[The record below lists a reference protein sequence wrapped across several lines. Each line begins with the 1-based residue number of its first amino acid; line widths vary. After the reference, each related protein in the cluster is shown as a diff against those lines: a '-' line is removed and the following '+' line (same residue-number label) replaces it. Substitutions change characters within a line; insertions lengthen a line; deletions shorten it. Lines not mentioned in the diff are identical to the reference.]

1 MRNFTASAS
10 DNTSELRIRLFRIL
24 GTGGVI
30 VSLIAGAVNF
40 ILGLPLLNTL
50 LCWGAALLALSLLT
64 YAARSGKYRLSMMFT
79 IVLIFFLVFTGL
91 FFAGGGY
98 EGGMPLYFILAVV
111 FTAFMLEGPQMPV
124 FVLAEICWYCFLCLI
139 AYRHPETVHPFTD
152 KRKILTDILIALP
165 VVSAALSA
173 AMYLQLQLN
182 HRKQEELDRA
192 RQEALSASE
201 AKTSFLANI
210 SHDIRTPLNTVVSMN
225 ELIAERTVSDDI
237 RGWTDKIRIS
247 CHILLA
253 LIDDILDISR
263 IESGRMQLPEAP
275 YLTAQLLKESE
286 AIWKDT
292 AKRNGLSF
300 RLEAEE
306 SLPSVLIGNADSIR
320 KIINN
325 LVGNAI
331 KYTDRGAVTLRFLRE
346 DTAPTEADRLN
357 ASDAAAS
364 IVFRIEVEDTGI
376 GIAPAD
382 LEKVFLPFERGA
394 SRSSGS
400 YEGTGLGLAIVK
412 DLTEEMQGAVRCEST
427 PGKGSCFT
435 VRIPQKVQD
444 MAPVGQRSDW
454 SSVSNQAEPF
464 TSILAPDVRVLVV
477 DDNEFNRQV
486 MCDLLKPTL
495 IRTDDVES
503 GTEALEMLE
512 IREYDLIFM
521 DIMMPEMDGREALR
535 RIREEHPEDDT
546 PVVALTADALAGTRE
561 KLISE
566 GFADYLAKPVSMREI
581 GELLMRHLG
590 ERVRLVRDP
599 SFRKLPEEQQA
610 ELSEKLL
617 FFHIHLEDALELDGG
632 SVDNLRMRAE
642 HFLNYKEELTGLT
655 GAASPGGK
663 NEEGFPLE
671 ALFHFAHSMKSTAK
685 GIGARDLSELA
696 AYMERHRD
704 EEALILL
711 ILPVLEAEYDM
722 AAQGEHQLL
731 EALKDV

>member
-1 MRNFTASAS
+1 MRDFTASAS

-79 IVLIFFLVFTGL
+79 IVLIFFFVFTGL

-98 EGGMPLYFILAVV
+98 ESGMPLYFILAVV

-139 AYRHPETVHPFTD
+139 AYRHPEMVHPFTD
-152 KRKILTDILIALP
+152 ELKILTDILIALP

-182 HRKQEELDRA
+182 RRKQEELDRA

-201 AKTSFLANI
+201 AKTAFLANM

-292 AKRNGLSF
+292 ARRNGLSF

-306 SLPSVLIGNADSIR
+306 SLPSVLIGNADAIR

-331 KYTDRGAVTLRFLRE
+331 KYTDRGGVTLRFLRE
-346 DTAPTEADRLN
+346 DTAP
-357 ASDAAAS
+357 
-364 IVFRIEVEDTGI
+364 IIIRIEVEDTGI
-376 GIAPAD
+376 GIAPED

-394 SRSSGS
+394 SQSSGS
-400 YEGTGLGLAIVK
+400 YAGTGLGLAIVK
-412 DLTEEMQGAVRCEST
+412 DLTEEMQGTVRCEST
-427 PGKGSCFT
+427 PGNGSRFT

-444 MAPVGQRSDW
+444 TAPIGQRSDW

-464 TSILAPDVRVLVV
+464 ASILAPDVRVLVV

-495 IRTDDVES
+495 IRIDDVES
-503 GTEALEMLE
+503 GREALEMLE

-535 RIREEHPEDDT
+535 RIRAEHPENDT
-546 PVVALTADALAGTRE
+546 PVVALTADALTGTRE
-561 KLISE
+561 NLISE

-590 ERVRLVRDP
+590 DRVRLVRDP
-599 SFRKLPEEQQA
+599 SFRKLPEEQQV
-610 ELSEKLL
+610 ELSGKLL
-617 FFHIHLEDALELDGG
+617 PFHIYLGDALELDGG

-642 HFLNYKEELTGLT
+642 HFLNYKEELDGLT
-655 GAASPGGK
+655 AAVSPGGK
-663 NEEGFPLE
+663 NEDGFPLE
-671 ALFHFAHSMKSTAK
+671 ALFHFAHSLKSTAK

-696 AYMERHRD
+696 AYMERHRE
-704 EEALILL
+704 EEALLSL

-722 AAQGEHQLL
+722 AARGEHLLL